1 MARIE
6 SLSRRGAAARERR
19 RRMKESLKN
28 MKSVAEVSDGTF
40 ESDVLGA
47 GRVTVV
53 DFGATWCPPCRALEP
68 TVEELAKKYTGRVNF
83 VKMDIDQNPSTPQR
97 YGIKGIPTLIVFDGG
112 REVERV
118 VGAASKDAISRVVD
132 KYVAAAAA

>member
-1 MARIE
+1 
-6 SLSRRGAAARERR
+6 
-19 RRMKESLKN
+19 

-47 GRVTVV
+47 ERVTVV

-68 TVEELAKKYTGRVNF
+68 TVEELSKKYEGRVDF
-83 VKMDIDQNPSTPQR
+83 VKLDIDANPSTSQR

-112 REVERV
+112 RELERI
-118 VGAASKDAISRVVD
+118 VGASSKDAISRVVD
-132 KYVAAAAA
+132 KYIPAAVA

>member
-1 MARIE
+1 
-6 SLSRRGAAARERR
+6 
-19 RRMKESLKN
+19 
-28 MKSVAEVSDGTF
+28 MKSVAEVNDGTF

-68 TVEELAKKYTGRVNF
+68 TVEELAKKYEGRVSF
-83 VKMDIDQNPSTPQR
+83 LKLDIDANPSTPQR

-112 REVERV
+112 RELERI
-118 VGAASKDAISRVVD
+118 VGASSKDAISRVVD
-132 KYVAAAAA
+132 KYLPAAVA

>member
-1 MARIE
+1 
-6 SLSRRGAAARERR
+6 
-19 RRMKESLKN
+19 

-47 GRVTVV
+47 ERVTVV

-68 TVEELAKKYTGRVNF
+68 TIEELAKKYEGRVDF
-83 VKMDIDQNPSTPQR
+83 LKLDIDANPSTPQR
-97 YGIKGIPTLIVFDGG
+97 YGIKGIPTLIVFDSG
-112 REVERV
+112 RELERM

-132 KYVAAAAA
+132 KYIPAAVA